1 MCGLSSGGLVDLVY
15 SGLAG
20 FVVRLGLHRV
30 HPNVYT
36 ILGLLLALLA
46 PLSAY
51 MGYFALTLLLIVL
64 SSLMD
69 VLDGLVA
76 RVSGLQ
82 SRWGAFLDSLSD
94 RVSDASY
101 ILTLALMGLDWR
113 LCYVLLVLSYLVS
126 YSRARGEGLGVQ
138 LKGVGLVERQERVV
152 AVLLIAVVA
161 RVDVWVATVAL
172 SILTVLTAITVAQR
186 VFSVYTQLKQG
197 VR

>member
-1 MCGLSSGGLVDLVY
+1 MCGLSGGGLVDLVY

-20 FVVRLGLHRV
+20 LVVKLGLHRV

-46 PLSAY
+46 PPSAY
-51 MGYFALTLLLIVL
+51 MGYFALALILIVL

-69 VLDGLVA
+69 VMDGLVA

-82 SRWGAFLDSLSD
+82 SKWGAFLDSLSD

-101 ILTLALMGLDWR
+101 ILTLALIGLDWR

-138 LKGVGLVERQERVV
+138 LKGVGLIERQERVV
-152 AVLLIAVVA
+152 AVLLIALIA
-161 RVDVWVATVAL
+161 WVDVWAATIAL
-172 SILTVLTAITVAQR
+172 AILTVLTAITVAQR
-186 VFSVYTQLKQG
+186 VFSVYAQLKQG
-197 VR
+197 VH